1 MSHTVHPYSHR
12 LVVLRD
18 WKSRWFGG
26 KGKYQEFLKSDIVL
40 REFLEKRLR
49 GMHVDAIEMERGNNL
64 YKIII
69 KTAKPGL
76 VIGKQGEGMNKIKA
90 EVMEKLRKAK
100 VSLPKEIRVEVEE
113 VRAPETH
120 SAIVGQMI
128 AEGLEKRMPFMR
140 VIKQAMEK
148 TTSNRDVLGMKVT
161 ISGRLGGAEMS
172 RVETI
177 KKGRLPLQ
185 TLRADIDFAK
195 EKAHLPYGDIGIK
208 VWIFKGEV
216 FADKRRNTTHK

>member
-26 KGKYQEFLKSDIVL
+26 KGKFQEFLKADVTL

-49 GMHVDAIEMERGNNL
+49 GMHVDSIEMERGNNL
-64 YKIII
+64 YKIIL

-76 VIGKQGEGMNKIKA
+76 VIGKQGEGMTKLKA
-90 EVMEKLRKAK
+90 EILSKLKK
-100 VSLPKEIRVEVEE
+100 VGVPAPKELRIEVEE

-120 SAIVGQMI
+120 AAIVGQMI

-140 VIKQAMEK
+140 VIKQAIEK

-172 RVETI
+172 RVETL

-208 VWIFKGEV
+208 VWIYKGEI
-216 FADKRRNTTHK
+216 FEKKKSR